1 MRIERESLVGSPR
14 SVGDCVTGG
23 RVRPIVRMPDP
34 LLRRAARTCAPGD
47 PRVAEV
53 VADLVQTMAAH
64 AGCRGLSAPQI
75 GHLLRIVA
83 VDVAGPAGDG
93 TRPGPLVLVNP
104 QLVMA
109 TGTQTA
115 HEKCLSV
122 PNAVAS
128 VRRADRILVVAF
140 SAGGETMTL
149 ERAGAEAAVLQHELD
164 HLDGLLTLDRL
175 QSLSDLSPPVWGG
188 PLRPEDATRPG
199 GPPASPVGTCPV
211 CESPVVVEGLC
222 LSCWEV
228 C

>member
-1 MRIERESLVGSPR
+1 MRIEREGLVGSPR

-47 PRVAEV
+47 PRVTEV
-53 VADLVQTMAAH
+53 MADLVQTMAAH
-64 AGCRGLSAPQI
+64 PGCRGLSAPQI

-83 VDVAGPAGDG
+83 VDVAGPAGGG
-93 TRPGPLVLVNP
+93 TSPGPLVLVNP

-109 TGTQTA
+109 AGAQTGP
-115 HEKCLSV
+115 ERCLSV

-128 VRRADRILVVAF
+128 VRRAGRILVVAF
-140 SAGGETMTL
+140 GAGGETMTL
-149 ERAGAEAAVLQHELD
+149 ECRDTEAAVLQHELD
-164 HLDGLLTLDRL
+164 HLDGLLTVDRVR
-175 QSLSDLSPPVWGG
+175 SLSDLSPPVWGG
-188 PLRPEDATRPG
+188 PLRAEEG
-199 GPPASPVGTCPV
+199 GPPGSLPASPVGTCPV